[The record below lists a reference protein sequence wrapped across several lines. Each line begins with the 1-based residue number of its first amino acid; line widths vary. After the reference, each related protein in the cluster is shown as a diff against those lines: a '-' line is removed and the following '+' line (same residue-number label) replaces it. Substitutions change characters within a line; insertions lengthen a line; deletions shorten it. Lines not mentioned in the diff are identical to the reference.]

1 MPKTCK
7 NKGQSAVSVVPGVS
21 GGHHAGQ
28 RKHVSNVVE
37 RLMSARNQD
46 MLRGMVEFSLDS
58 VKKDFFQDKH
68 TAELDRMRETASSA
82 QHCVLL
88 VIFFL
93 LLNVDAG
100 LKQHLFDLDVPANGP
115 KLCRFVTDLRR
126 VLVLDFFTDDSHSLQ
141 DFVDACEEAYVLA

>member
-1 MPKTCK
+1 MSVR
-7 NKGQSAVSVVPGVS
+7 NK
-21 GGHHAGQ
+21 
-28 RKHVSNVVE
+28 
-37 RLMSARNQD
+37 D
-46 MLRGMVEFSLDS
+46 MLRGMVEFSLAS
-58 VKKDFFQDKH
+58 VQKDFFQDKQ
-68 TAELDRMRETASSA
+68 TAELYRMKNTAASA
-82 QHCVLL
+82 EHCVLL

-100 LKQHLFDLDVPANGP
+100 LKKHLFDLDIPANAA